1 MALKRTLIYLLLG
14 LLGFVFLIPFTAMTL
29 GAFQKTQLTL
39 DPIELLSNTPS
50 LFNFTYIL
58 TTGSFVRWI
67 VNSLIMTVVPVMTQ
81 IFLCTVMGYIFAKK
95 QFKGKEVYFWILMAV
110 LMIPGQ
116 LLIIPKY
123 IMFSWMGWINSY
135 TAMIIPELYGVM
147 GIFLVRQFM
156 QSIPK
161 ELEEAA
167 YMDGAGDFSILFKV
181 IAPLATPAM
190 ATVGTL
196 SFIANWNDFFTPL
209 ILLTKVS
216 MYPLTVGLSTLLAQ
230 EGNFGI
236 QMAGAFISFI
246 PTFLIYLLF
255 QRYFTEGISM
265 TGLK

>member
-1 MALKRTLIYLLLG
+1 MILKRTLIYLILG
-14 LLGFVFLIPFTAMTL
+14 IMALIFLVPFVSMTL
-29 GAFQKTQLTL
+29 GAFQKTQMAL
-39 DPIELLSNTPS
+39 DPSQLLTKMPS
-50 LFNFTYIL
+50 TYNFNYIL

-67 VNSLIMTVVPVMTQ
+67 FNSLIMTLAPVFSQ
-81 IFLCTVMGYIFAKK
+81 IILCTITGYIFAKK
-95 QFKGKEVYFWILMAV
+95 QFAGKEIYFWMLMAI

-123 IMFSWMGWINSY
+123 IMFGWFGWINTY
-135 TAMIIPELYGVM
+135 TAMIVPELYGVM

-156 QSIPK
+156 QSIPV

-181 IAPLATPAM
+181 IMPLAKPAM

-209 ILLTKVS
+209 ILLTKVN
-216 MYPLTVGLSTLLAQ
+216 MYPLTVGLSTLLAS

-236 QMAGAFISFI
+236 EMAGAFISFI
-246 PTFLIYLLF
+246 PTFLIYLMF